1 MSTSQDSLP
10 MKTAQQMAM
19 DGDEPPSK
27 YNISNYTTYT
37 KFGPLETS
45 PPLGSVPIIDIDCFV
60 SSSKQ
65 DDQQNELTKLKS
77 ALTTWGCFQAV
88 NHGLS
93 ASYLDSIRHAIK
105 QFFELPMKEK
115 RKYLRETGSVE
126 GYGNDMTYSEN
137 QVQNWCDRLFL
148 RILPED
154 QRRLKF
160 WPENPS
166 NFRETIDD
174 YTKKIKL
181 ISVVIFEAMAK
192 SLDLEENCFSKHFTE
207 ERDVLQGRFIL
218 YPPCAIPDQVFGL
231 KAHSDRS
238 GITLLLQ
245 VPGVEG
251 LQVLNDGSWYMVPVI
266 HDALFVNLGDQ
277 MQIMNNGIFKSPV
290 HRVVTNRE
298 MARVSVAM
306 FTEPE
311 ADKEIGPVDDL
322 VNEKRPRVYKTV
334 KDYAAFNHEC
344 FQKGLVA
351 LDDVKL

>member
-1 MSTSQDSLP
+1 MSTCQDSLP

-19 DGDEPPSK
+19 DGDEPTSK
-27 YNISNYTTYT
+27 YIINNYTTYT
-37 KFGPLETS
+37 KFSPIETS
-45 PPLGSVPIIDIDCFV
+45 PPLGSVPIIDIDGFV

-65 DDQQNELTKLKS
+65 DDQQINELTKLRS

-105 QFFELPMKEK
+105 QFFKLPMEEK

-126 GYGNDMTYSEN
+126 GYGNDITYSEN
-137 QVQNWCDRLFL
+137 QVQDWCDRLFL

-154 QRRLKF
+154 QRKLKF

-192 SLDLEENCFSKHFTE
+192 SLDLEDDCFSKHFTE
-207 ERDVLQGRFIL
+207 QRDVLQGRHYKI
-218 YPPCAIPDQVFGL
+218 
-231 KAHSDRS
+231 R
-238 GITLLLQ
+238 
-245 VPGVEG
+245 GVEG

-277 MQIMNNGIFKSPV
+277 MQIMSNGIFKSPV
-290 HRVVTNRE
+290 HRVVTNRDK
-298 MARVSVAM
+298 ARVSVAM

-311 ADKEIGPVDDL
+311 ADKEIGLVDDL

-334 KDYAAFNHEC
+334 KDFAAFNHEC
-344 FQKGLVA
+344 FRKVLLLLMLCYDDTSMDPHRWKVD
-351 LDDVKL
+351 LSIDVKVKA

>member
-10 MKTAQQMAM
+10 TKTAQQMSM

-27 YNISNYTTYT
+27 YIINNNYTD

-45 PPLGSVPIIDIDCFV
+45 PPFAQVPIIDIGCFL

-65 DDQQNELTKLKS
+65 YGQQIELAKLRS

-93 ASYLDSIRHAIK
+93 GSYLDNIRQVIK
-105 QFFELPMKEK
+105 QFFELPLEEK
-115 RKYLRETGSVE
+115 RNYFRETGSVE

-137 QVQNWCDRLFL
+137 QVQDWCDRLFL

-154 QRRLKF
+154 QRKLRF
-160 WPENPS
+160 WPKNPL
-166 NFRETIDD
+166 NLRETIDE
-174 YTKKIKL
+174 YTKNIKS
-181 ISVVIFEAMAK
+181 ISVVIFKAMAK
-192 SLDLEENCFSKHFTE
+192 SLDLEEDCFSKHFTE

-218 YPPCAIPDQVFGL
+218 YPPCATPDQVFGL

-245 VPGVEG
+245 DPGVEG
-251 LQVLNDGSWYMVPVI
+251 LQVLNDGKWYMVPVI
-266 HDALFVNLGDQ
+266 HDAIFVNLGDQ
-277 MQIMNNGIFKSPV
+277 MQIMSNGIFKSPV

-298 MARVSVAM
+298 KGRISVAM

-311 ADKEIGPVDDL
+311 AEKEIGPVDAL
-322 VNEKRPRVYKTV
+322 VDERRPRVYKTV

-344 FQKGLVA
+344 FQKGVVA
-351 LDDVKL
+351 LDAVKL